1 MDTPSIESGQ
11 VVPMAQAVPVERIE
25 PVEVTTVSMP
35 AVRNMTRRQMKQ
47 MKAAGFNPLDVDS
60 ADQAGTTLDMFDWI
74 LDNIYADVDLDDYPN
89 GECMRLAAD
98 TFKLA
103 MGQPTEEAKN
113 S

>member
-1 MDTPSIESGQ
+1 MDN
-11 VVPMAQAVPVERIE
+11 VETITLK
-25 PVEVTTVSMP
+25 VP
-35 AVRNMTRRQMKQ
+35 AVRAMTRKQFRQMKE
-47 MKAAGFNPLDVDS
+47 AGFDPLKVDQEE
-60 ADQAGTTLDMFDWI
+60 QASSTLDMFDWI
-74 LDNIYADVDLDDYPN
+74 LDNIYPDHDFDEYPN

>member
-47 MKAAGFNPLDVDS
+47 MKAGTAFQTAVPAFFVCPPVMACNKCRRHAAGSQSP
-60 ADQAGTTLDMFDWI
+60 
-74 LDNIYADVDLDDYPN
+74 
-89 GECMRLAAD
+89 
-98 TFKLA
+98 
-103 MGQPTEEAKN
+103 
-113 S
+113 